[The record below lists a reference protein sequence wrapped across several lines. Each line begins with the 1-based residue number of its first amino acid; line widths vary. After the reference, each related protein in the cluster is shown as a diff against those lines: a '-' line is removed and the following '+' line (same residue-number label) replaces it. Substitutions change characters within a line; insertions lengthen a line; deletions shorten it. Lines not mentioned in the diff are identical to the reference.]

1 MQSIINFILSHFIFR
16 NSNKAA
22 LIQALNMLTC
32 NRKSHAHNLAIR
44 PLIQLPSMARWIEL
58 TTASKSVIL
67 PRSIPFDGQLPT
79 PSTFTTPSGS
89 TSPTT
94 ATTLMYQLQDLQL
107 LSVPTLLPFLITP
120 NELFFISLSIQPL
133 LMQMHSAN
141 LHNQFV
147 YLQALQFVDKSL
159 QIDLILV
166 SIPAPKFQ
174 YYIII

>member
-1 MQSIINFILSHFIFR
+1 
-16 NSNKAA
+16 
-22 LIQALNMLTC
+22 
-32 NRKSHAHNLAIR
+32 
-44 PLIQLPSMARWIEL
+44 MARWIEL

-94 ATTLMYQLQDLQL
+94 ATTFD
-107 LSVPTLLPFLITP
+107 VPTSRPTITFGSNSFAIFLLHPM
-120 NELFFISLSIQPL
+120 NYFFISLSIQPL

-166 SIPAPKFQ
+166 SNLRAQVLILYHYLA
-174 YYIII
+174 